1 MICGSGTCECAFES
15 SSLVIGRSGN
25 VVTLETA
32 GPAVVT
38 TSAAVTT
45 PFLGQT
51 IYETATGRLKVHD
64 GTNWVIYGGVMPE
77 ISMWHGTAVAQT
89 FTTGVLANI
98 ALSAAGTI
106 EVVDTDS
113 FRSGAA
119 TQYTIPAGLGGDYDV
134 KGMMGWSSPGA
145 TGAFYLR
152 LNIGNNAGMNEI
164 AIVDAAQ
171 GGPNGGAPLTQ
182 QNVAQV
188 RLRAGATVAL
198 GGFHNSGINQSINQ
212 WSFSLR
218 MARHV
223 PSLV

>member
-1 MICGSGTCECAFES
+1 MICGSGSCDCAFES
-15 SSLVIGRSGN
+15 NSLVIGRSGN
-25 VVTLETA
+25 VISLETA

-51 IYETATGRLKVHD
+51 IYETATGRLKVYD

-77 ISMWHGTAVAQT
+77 ISMQWGTTAPQS
-89 FTTGVLANI
+89 FTTGVLANV
-98 ALSAAGTI
+98 ALNAAGTV

-119 TQYTIPAGLGGDYDV
+119 TLYTIPAGLGGDYDV
-134 KGMMGWSSPGA
+134 KGMISWPALGA
-145 TGAFYLR
+145 AATSYIR
-152 LNIGNNAGMNEI
+152 LVFGNNAGMNEI
-164 AIVDAAQ
+164 AQVDTANVGTAIAQ
-171 GGPNGGAPLTQ
+171 QSVT
-182 QNVAQV
+182 QV

-198 GGFHNSGINQSINQ
+198 MGLQSSGASKTIDQ